1 MRLASALLLSL
12 LLVGACAVT
21 PRQEQPPAPPPAYP
35 EQPREQPPAPPPA
48 PQVTPERPPVPA
60 PVYPKVTHGALDPS
74 VTSQT
79 IQTTICISHYTD
91 TVRPPASY
99 TNPIKRRLMEDV
111 LIGWSHAS
119 EYELDY
125 IIPLGVGGAP
135 RAEENLQLLPL
146 EGTDGAKRKNR
157 IEKKLQCLVCSGQ
170 LPLAVA
176 QAEVADNWQA
186 AYKRYASVKCKRSK
200 RQPVPEED

>member
-12 LLVGACAVT
+12 LLVGACAVA

-35 EQPREQPPAPPPA
+35 EQPRERAPAPPPA
-48 PQVTPERPPVPA
+48 PEISPEPAPVPA
-60 PVYPKVTHGALDPS
+60 PAYPKVTYGALDPS

-79 IQTTICISHYTD
+79 IQKTICISHYTD
-91 TVRPPASY
+91 TVRPPTSY
-99 TNPIKRRLMEDV
+99 TNPIKRRLMKDV
-111 LIGWSHAS
+111 GIGWSHAS
-119 EYELDY
+119 EYELDH

-146 EGTDGAKRKNR
+146 EGPDGSKRKNR

-200 RQPVPEED
+200 PQPVREDN